1 MKKNSLIK
9 DIIFFF
15 VFLIVAGVA
24 SMATVYLISGKRTL
38 VEVHDI
44 SGKDVVSA
52 LNILKK
58 NGLLSET
65 MYEKHP
71 YIPKD
76 YVINQEPASG
86 KKIPVNKRVKVVL
99 SSGKPKLTTFE
110 ITGKMLSSVRIL
122 LSQVGLREGVSTYIY
137 SDEPKDT
144 IISYH
149 PERGELMRG
158 ERINLLISQGMK
170 PEPFFMPDFIGK
182 DIDEATATVKEIGCL
197 LGTITIGSNTE
208 RMVTKQEP
216 MPYIR
221 TNKGTVVNSNE
232 GGTHHRRNEKHRQP
246 SKTMKT
252 LSSSSYQIINE
263 T

>member
-1 MKKNSLIK
+1 MKKNSPTR

-15 VFLIVAGVA
+15 VFFVVAVFA
-24 SMATVYLISGKRTL
+24 SVVTIYLISGRGTL
-38 VEVHDI
+38 IEVPDI
-44 SGKDVVSA
+44 SGKDAVSA

-58 NGLLSET
+58 KGLLAET
-65 MYEKHP
+65 SYEKHP

-76 YVINQEPASG
+76 FVLAQEPASG
-86 KKIPVNKRVKVVL
+86 EKVPANKRVKVVL

-110 ITGKMLSSVRIL
+110 IRGRLLSSVRIL
-122 LSQVGLREGVSTYIY
+122 LSQAGLREGVSTYIY
-137 SDEPKDT
+137 SDEPRDT

-197 LGTITIGSNTE
+197 LGTITSGSNTE

-221 TNKGTVVNSNE
+221 TNKGTVVNLTV
-232 GGTHHRRNEKHRQP
+232 GAK
-246 SKTMKT
+246 
-252 LSSSSYQIINE
+252 
-263 T
+263 